1 MGAYFMKTDI
11 KMYGLALAALLP
23 LALPF
28 IVYAQEGE
36 PPAQEETA
44 QTGAAPTP
52 AQEEAAATQEEA
64 APAREE
70 ATPAREES
78 APSQEETAPTREETA
93 PAREEAATTREE
105 TATAR
110 KEPGYSFTGIVPEA
124 LIKPTRERG
133 AFYPVDAVI
142 GQLGTDDLT
151 GGAGGYARSVM
162 QDLLKQDAASAS
174 LGNLG
179 PDITGDAMEKLA
191 EAAPHKW
198 RIGGGREEADGSV
211 SFLFRFMGREK
222 EVSGELYL
230 RSGTDGWKT
239 EDIIFNTPK
248 ELTIG
253 VDTSS
258 SGYTPYERFY

>member
-1 MGAYFMKTDI
+1 MKTDI

-36 PPAQEETA
+36 PQAQA
-44 QTGAAPTP
+44 GLVPV
-52 AQEEAAATQEEA
+52 QEEAAQ
-64 APAREE
+64 
-70 ATPAREES
+70 
-78 APSQEETAPTREETA
+78 
-93 PAREEAATTREE
+93 AREEAASTP
-105 TATAR
+105 ALAPPAR
-110 KEPGYSFTGIVPEA
+110 IEPAYSFTGIVPET
-124 LIKPTRERG
+124 LIRPTREKG

-142 GQLGTDDLT
+142 GSLGTDDLT
-151 GGAGGYARSVM
+151 GEAGGYARSVM
-162 QDLLKQDAASAS
+162 RDLLKQDAASAS

-198 RIGGGREEADGSV
+198 RIGGGRDEADGSV

-230 RSGTDGWKT
+230 RSDDGGWKT

>member
-1 MGAYFMKTDI
+1 MKTDI

-28 IVYAQEGE
+28 IVYAQESE

-44 QTGAAPTP
+44 PAGEAPTP
-52 AQEEAAATQEEA
+52 AQEEAAPTQEEATPALEEAATAQEEA
-64 APAREE
+64 APA
-70 ATPAREES
+70 
-78 APSQEETAPTREETA
+78 QEETATA
-93 PAREEAATTREE
+93 REE

-110 KEPGYSFTGIVPEA
+110 EVSTPARKDPGYSFTGIVPEA

-151 GGAGGYARSVM
+151 DGAGGYARSVM
-162 QDLLKQDAASAS
+162 QDLLKQDAAAAS